1 MIYSI
6 YSILAQ
12 GQTSKPLPIFCYMKG
27 ISIEIGNL
35 RGPVSWPMNHKYC
48 QQSFRNPFFHIH
60 YNEPKKF
67 PVSSIYDLTP
77 YVDQFSCNNRE
88 AFPIYLYPH
97 NHIGHSIA
105 KFQSVNPQMKKKLQF
120 AHISLHRLLMLIDNG
135 LIKVAILLEHFFSNS

>member
-1 MIYSI
+1 MATFAFENLNRSKAPMLSQYWKWMIYSI

-48 QQSFRNPFFHIH
+48 QQSFRNPFFHID

-97 NHIGHSIA
+97 
-105 KFQSVNPQMKKKLQF
+105 
-120 AHISLHRLLMLIDNG
+120 SLCRPVQL
-135 LIKVAILLEHFFSNS
+135 